1 MKKMIVSIL
10 ALASSSIAFAG
21 SFEGA
26 YVGAGVGGQYTENKN
41 YNDGTNTGKMS
52 DTHFLGQVTAGYGI
66 DLAKDFNLTTNVF
79 FNLSNDKAGSVG
91 AADGL
96 NTIKGKTKNN
106 IGISFEPGYYVN
118 KDTLA
123 YVKLG
128 YARLDSKLKDSTDGG
143 SSNTTLDGFVYG
155 IGAKYHI
162 DKNIFVGA
170 ELTEY
175 NYGNNSVTSSTGVSS
190 SYKTNQTTGL
200 INVGYQF

>member
-1 MKKMIVSIL
+1 MKKMIVSLI
-10 ALASSSIAFAG
+10 ALASSSLAFAG

-26 YVGAGVGGQYTENKN
+26 YVGAGAGGQYTENKN
-41 YNDGTNTGKMS
+41 YNDGNNTGAMS

-66 DLAKDFNLTTNVF
+66 DLTKDFNLTTNVF
-79 FNLSNDKAGSVG
+79 FNLSNDKAGSLGTV
-91 AADGL
+91 
-96 NTIKGKTKNN
+96 TSKTKNN
-106 IGISFEPGYYVN
+106 IGLSIEPGYYFN

-128 YARLDSKLKDSTDGG
+128 YARLDSKLNDGINI
-143 SSNTTLDGFVYG
+143 SNATLDGFVYG
-155 IGAKYHI
+155 IGAKYHV

-170 ELTEY
+170 EVTEY
-175 NYGNNSVTSSTGVSS
+175 NYGNNSVTLGGTSA

>member
-1 MKKMIVSIL
+1 MKKMIVSLI
-10 ALASSSIAFAG
+10 ALASSSLAFAG

-26 YVGAGVGGQYTENKN
+26 YVGAGAGGQYTENKN
-41 YNDGTNTGKMS
+41 YNDGTNTGAMS

-66 DLAKDFNLTTNVF
+66 DLTKDFNLTTNVF
-79 FNLSNDKAGSVG
+79 FNLSNDKAGSLGTV
-91 AADGL
+91 
-96 NTIKGKTKNN
+96 TSKTKNN
-106 IGISFEPGYYVN
+106 IGLSIEPGYYFN

-128 YARLDSKLKDSTDGG
+128 YARLDSKLNDGINI
-143 SSNTTLDGFVYG
+143 SNATLDGFVYG
-155 IGAKYHI
+155 IGAKYHV

-170 ELTEY
+170 EVSEY
-175 NYGNNSVTSSTGVSS
+175 NYGNNSVTLGGTSA